1 MSEKK
6 PHITVTWKKGA
17 LLFLFSFV
25 SLIITGRFLL
35 TTSLV
40 HEIVKNKIE
49 RAGEE
54 SLNGTLRIEKLE
66 GDLWNEILITGI
78 QVVQIDTLLKIDSLS
93 AEYSAWSFLTGEN
106 KIRKIST
113 SGFFATIK
121 EGADSTYNFEKLAK
135 TDDSESSESLQFE
148 VDQISV
154 RKSGARIYSSTV
166 LPDSTLNIENIT
178 VDASFS
184 NKEEIRFSLNSLSF
198 LIKEGRLPEP
208 IKVRTSGQFEQQ
220 QVTLQELVL
229 ETGRSVLKAEAST
242 SLADSTITSQLNTIP
257 ISLEDLQPYLDKD
270 LPNEN
275 LEMSI
280 SASGSLKDLNLKL
293 HLNSQYMPNLEV
305 FAGVDLSEKTTL
317 THLGVSGDGLD
328 IAYFT
333 SDSIPAKLGRFEL
346 TLDGIVTE
354 DIGIADAIW
363 DYDIKDIRYE
373 GYGIRNFTGNGTL
386 KRNELMGEFIVNSRF
401 NERLNGKYAI
411 AELSTLVPKWY
422 LEFDL
427 IGFDASNWTTGKDF
441 YTNLDFKGNIEGKGF
456 ELSENLWTYSVLG
469 GYSGSEKLSI
479 TDQLVSGYELN
490 GSLSKNEFTGSGH
503 LTLDKSSADL
513 KFNIVDFLEEIP
525 LFEYS
530 ISTEGFDL
538 SEVNSLEDF
547 PTSINLELQGEGEGK
562 EIANSLIS
570 ASVRIDSSIINGSGF
585 QEFSA
590 DLGLENGIGT
600 ISKGMLKSD
609 IFGGYFSGRRNVNDF
624 TDPDNKLS
632 INFTIQDLQPL
643 APLANAE
650 VLSASGVII
659 GDITQAS
666 SGVLACDLLIDLEDV
681 QIDTLFTSPRMFG
694 EAKAT
699 LEEIKTFDINF
710 AIESPVISNITLQD
724 IYLES
729 IGIANEDT
737 LFTDFSLEVIGSDR
751 GELYQEGLIS
761 VDVSENQLDLQL
773 SKFDF
778 TTSGSVLRL
787 EKEFNLRLKDKG
799 IGTDTLKLQSTSGA
813 FLNFV
818 MPYADSLE
826 QHAWIHGE
834 SFDFGVIQEVIF
846 DKRFLDGVLSGEIEY
861 ENSLDNLTGSG
872 ALTLDR
878 VNYQGIK
885 ADQLRLNF
893 TVENQRLLADGF
905 VNWEGEDKIVGS
917 LDVPFILFDKE
928 ALDDEFFNEPVL
940 GSLTIAPSDLDRFQG
955 VLERFEI
962 TQTSG
967 ILDFS
972 GVMNGTAAEPH
983 FEGDMKIESPVLS
996 GISLDSVLASFNYDN
1011 TQSGL
1016 LIESEILKSDQKAAE
1031 IEIEYPASYDFR
1043 NMVLNL
1049 PGENDSIKVDLKTN
1063 DFNIAALNDF
1073 VDQNY
1078 LNRLTGRLNA
1088 DVQFEGTQDNI
1099 KPTGYITLNDARVNI
1114 PVAGITL
1121 EYLTTDFTFTN
1132 EGLEVK
1138 NISAKSGG
1146 GDFKAKGSIELDGI
1160 FPKTL
1165 NIDAQA
1171 SQFKLANTDDYN
1183 MVVDLDGKLS
1193 GPALTPIATGKVTV
1207 RNGFV
1212 FMENFGEKTIEVVEL
1227 DGVERTP
1234 FSPYDSLEIDMDIEI
1249 RQNFFVRSR
1258 GYLNMEVEIA
1268 GEVDAQKQTGEE
1280 LELFGSFNGLEGYIR
1295 PLGKRFDMEEA
1306 TFTFS
1311 GPLDDPYL
1319 SIKSKYIPPTRQKG
1333 ESVILYYLI
1342 EGHLLDDDIYSFD
1355 SNPQMEQSDIICF
1368 TLFNRPCS
1376 ALESWQSV
1384 FAGGGNTSATD
1395 LLAEVLLDEVEA
1407 LATRELGVDVVQINT
1422 TGSGSQSGTAIKTGW
1437 YLNESTFFAII
1448 NEITNSSPKTL
1459 FVLEYI
1465 LSEKVDLILTQ
1476 GNDSRQGIDLRFQH
1490 DY

>member
-1 MSEKK
+1 MSEKI
-6 PHITVTWKKGA
+6 PNSTFTWKKGA
-17 LLFLFSFV
+17 LLFLAGFV
-25 SLIITGRFLL
+25 CLLLIGRFLL
-35 TTSLV
+35 TTSFV
-40 HEIVKNKIE
+40 HEVVKNKIE
-49 RAGEE
+49 AAGNE
-54 SLNGTLRIEKLE
+54 SLNGTLQIEKLE

-78 QVVQIDTLLKIDSLS
+78 QVIQTDTLLKVDSLS
-93 AEYSAWSFLTGEN
+93 AEYSAWSFLTGKN
-106 KIRKIST
+106 KISQVST
-113 SGFFATIK
+113 TGFFATISQRP
-121 EGADSTYNFEKLAK
+121 DSTYNFEQLIKP
-135 TDDSESSESLQFE
+135 DESEPSEPIQFE
-148 VDQISV
+148 IDQISI
-154 RKSGARIYSSTV
+154 RKSGAAIYSPGV
-166 LPDSTLNIENIT
+166 LPDSVLSIDDIT
-178 VDASFS
+178 ADASFI
-184 NKEEIRFSLNSLSF
+184 NNEKIFFSLSNLSF
-198 LIKEGRLPEP
+198 LIKEGRLPDP
-208 IKVRTSGQFEQQ
+208 IKVQTSGKLEQQ

-229 ETGRSVLKAEAST
+229 ETGRSVLKAQT
-242 SLADSTITSQLNTIP
+242 SANLADSTITSQLGAVP
-257 ISLEDLQPYLDKD
+257 ISLDDLSPYLEKE
-270 LPNEN
+270 LPDEN

-280 SASGSLKDLNLKL
+280 SVSGSLKDLNLKL
-293 HLNSQYMPNLEV
+293 NLNSQYAPNLEV
-305 FAGVDLSEKTTL
+305 LTGLDLSEEPTL
-317 THLGVSGDGLD
+317 TQLKVSGDGLD

-333 SDSIPAKLGRFEL
+333 SDSIPAKLGSYDVA
-346 TLDGIVTE
+346 LDGVITE
-354 DIGIADAIW
+354 NIGIAKANW
-363 DYDIKDIRYE
+363 KYEIKDVRYE
-373 GYGIRNFTGNGTL
+373 DYGLSYFSGNGTL
-386 KRNELMGEFIVNSRF
+386 KENKLIGDFEANSRF
-401 NERLNGKYAI
+401 NEQLNGKYTVTN
-411 AELSTLVPKWY
+411 LSNSKPEWTF
-422 LEFDL
+422 EFDL
-427 IGFDASNWTTGKDF
+427 TGFDVSNWTTEKDF
-441 YTNLDFKGNIEGKGF
+441 YTNLDFVGMLQGKGF
-456 ELSENLWTYSVLG
+456 ELSENFWTYSVK
-469 GYSGSEKLSI
+469 SGNSGVTKLSI
-479 TDQLVSGYELN
+479 ADQVLSGYGLN
-490 GSLSKNEFTGSGH
+490 GSINEKELTGSGH
-503 LTLDKSSADL
+503 LALDESK
-513 KFNIVDFLEEIP
+513 VDVEFKVASLLGRMP
-525 LFEYS
+525 TYEYS
-530 ISTEGFDL
+530 VFTDGFNL
-538 SEVNSLEDF
+538 SEANSLEDF
-547 PTSINLELQGEGEGK
+547 PTSVNFELRGEGEGK
-562 EIANSLIS
+562 EVANSLMS
-570 ASVRIDSSIINGSGF
+570 ASVLIDSSIINGSRF
-585 QEFSA
+585 EEFSA
-590 DLGLENGIGT
+590 DLGLENGILT
-600 ISKGMLKSD
+600 ISKGVLKSD
-609 IFGGYFSGRRNVNDF
+609 IFGGSFSGRRNISDF

-650 VLSASGVII
+650 ILSASGVII
-659 GDITQAS
+659 GDITQAA

-681 QIDTLFTSPRMFG
+681 QLDTLFTSPRMFG

-699 LEEIKTFDINF
+699 LEELKTFDINF

-751 GELYQEGLIS
+751 GELYQEGLIN
-761 VDVSENQLDLQL
+761 VDVSEDQLDLQL

-778 TTSGSVLRL
+778 TTQGSVLRL

-799 IGTDTLKLQSTSGA
+799 VGTDTLKLKSTSGA

-826 QHAWIHGE
+826 QNAWVHGE

-846 DKRFLDGVLSGEIEY
+846 GERFLDGVLSGEIEF
-861 ENSLDNLTGSG
+861 ENSLDDLTSIGS
-872 ALTLDR
+872 LTLDR
-878 VNYQGIK
+878 INYQGIE

-893 TVENQRLLADGF
+893 VVEEQRLLADGF

-917 LDVPFILFDKE
+917 LDVPFILLDKE
-928 ALDDEFFNEPVL
+928 ALDDEFFDEPVL
-940 GSLTIAPSDLDRFQG
+940 GHLTVAPSDLDRFQE

-962 TQTSG
+962 TQTTG
-967 ILDFS
+967 TLDFT
-972 GVMNGTAAEPH
+972 GVMAGTAGEPS
-983 FEGDMKIESPVLS
+983 FEGVMKIESPVLS
-996 GISLDSVLASFNYDN
+996 GIPLDSVLTSFTYDN
-1011 TQSGL
+1011 THSGL
-1016 LIESEILKSDQKAAE
+1016 FIESEILKSDQKAAE

-1049 PGENDSIKVDLKTN
+1049 PGEDDSIKVDLKTN

-1078 LNRLTGRLNA
+1078 LNRLTGILNA
-1088 DVQFEGTQDNI
+1088 DVQFAGTQENI
-1099 KPTGYITLNDARVNI
+1099 KPTGYIALNDARVNI

-1121 EYLTTDFTFTN
+1121 EYLTTDFAFTN
-1132 EGLEVK
+1132 GGLEVR

-1146 GDFKAKGSIELDGI
+1146 GDFKANGIIELDGI
-1160 FPKTL
+1160 YPKTL
-1165 NIDAQA
+1165 NIDTEAKL
-1171 SQFKLANTDDYN
+1171 FKIANTDDYN

-1193 GPALTPIATGKVTV
+1193 GPALTPKATGELTI

-1212 FMENFGEKTIEVVEL
+1212 FIENFGEKTIEVVEL
-1227 DGVERTP
+1227 DGEKRAP
-1234 FSPYDSLEIDMDIEI
+1234 FSPYDSLEIDMEVAIN
-1249 RQNFFVRSR
+1249 QNFFVRSR

-1268 GEVDAQKQTGEE
+1268 GKVDAQKQTGEE
-1280 LELFGSFNGLEGYIR
+1280 LELFGSFSGMEGYIR
-1295 PLGKRFDMEEA
+1295 PLGKRFDMEES

-1342 EGHLLDDDIYSFD
+1342 EGYLLDDDIYSFD

-1465 LSEKVDLILTQ
+1465 LSENVDLILTQ
-1476 GNDSRQGIDLRFQH
+1476 GNDSRQGIDLRFQY